1 MCLQLPTD
9 INIQRVTDTF
19 SFCDLKVAK
28 MNLFE
33 LGEGHVNKYWKK
45 SAVKNIIER

>member
-1 MCLQLPTD
+1 
-9 INIQRVTDTF
+9 
-19 SFCDLKVAK
+19 

-45 SAVKNIIER
+45 SAVKKYYWALIVNYLVSMDILRV